1 MEEISKNTLRKIKI
15 AKFIILQILF
25 FAFYFWVGKYDW
37 DYGFDLPYRIVFE
50 GISSVV
56 ASVFFGLIFYLLG
69 KSKEYE
75 NDKILKLPIFFIIL
89 SVLLL
94 FRIDIIGVIKLCFF
108 NGLFILGIFRSKIR
122 IRSYLFKVS
131 KIILW
136 FIVMYFLI
144 PILSIIFSIFFAIFF
159 LIIESILRIEGS
171 FGQYRILVPFF
182 LINVFFG
189 LFIKKYFDKEEIE
202 VVRIL
207 TITGCL
213 IIIGIF
219 VFMGFNWYKEDYHAI
234 IYTFPYKVLMYLEE
248 GENSVEKFGIIKT
261 LESRYFVYAMVVN
274 MGFYLGTL
282 KINNKNK
289 RKNCVENK
297 IDGDI

>member
-56 ASVFFGLIFYLLG
+56 AGVFFGLIFYLLG

-75 NDKILKLPIFFIIL
+75 NDKILKLPIFFIML
-89 SVLLL
+89 SVILL

-108 NGLFILGIFRSKIR
+108 NGLFILGIFRSKIK
-122 IRSYLFKVS
+122 IRSYLSKIS

-144 PILSIIFSIFFAIFF
+144 PILSIIFSIFF

-182 LINVFFG
+182 LINVFLG

-213 IIIGIF
+213 IIMGIF
-219 VFMGFNWYKEDYHAI
+219 IFMGFNWYKEDYQAI
-234 IYTFPYKVLMYLEE
+234 IYAFPYKVLMYLEE

-261 LESRYFVYAMVVN
+261 LESRYFVYAMLVN

-289 RKNCVENK
+289 RRNCVENQ